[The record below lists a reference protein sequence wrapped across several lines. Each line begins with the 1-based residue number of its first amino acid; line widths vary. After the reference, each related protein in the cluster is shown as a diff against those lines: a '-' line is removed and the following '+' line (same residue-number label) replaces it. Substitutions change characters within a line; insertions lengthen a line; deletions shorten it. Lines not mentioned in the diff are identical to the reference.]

1 MNNEE
6 IISNNEV
13 RLSER
18 NFALE
23 KLSNMIES
31 ENKTTEDDSVIEIE
45 VENKSVVEEIK
56 VLTSS
61 NFIWFRLFNF

>member
-1 MNNEE
+1 LNNEE

-61 NFIWFRLFNF
+61 NFI

>member
-23 KLSNMIES
+23 ELSNMIES
-31 ENKTTEDDSVIEIE
+31 ENKTTKDDSAIEIE

-56 VLTSS
+56 VFTSS
-61 NFIWFRLFNF
+61 NFIWFRLFKF